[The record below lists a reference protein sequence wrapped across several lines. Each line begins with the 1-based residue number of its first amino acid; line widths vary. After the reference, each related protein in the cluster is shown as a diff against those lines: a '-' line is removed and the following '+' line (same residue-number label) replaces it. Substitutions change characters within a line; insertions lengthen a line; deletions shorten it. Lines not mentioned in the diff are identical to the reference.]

1 LLPRVG
7 KQIAMYG
14 PWIYDIGH
22 CDHPEI
28 HPAEQ
33 IWWTEDAPDNGMVYH
48 LSVVADA
55 SKRFLWRSQMDD
67 GTKLHPWGA
76 PPITG
81 LFAIAFE
88 VPVDTVRV
96 GTTGQRFDVGNVD
109 LRNAASVPGSSQ
121 AHNLVYQGQTLVSF
135 IPHNDSFKVSFENV
149 GLKTGGISLNTGAV
163 VRGFL
168 VIETTVGTVK
178 DRHESAATGRHPAN
192 IRRCSAGQRSR
203 QGRSTD
209 RTEGL
214 PEGRRTQRVHADAN
228 QWSWY
233 LREVIE

>member
-178 DRHESAATGRHPAN
+178 QIATRVPLLEGTQPIFVDVPLGSDPDKVDQRIEQKAFQKEDGHNVFTLTRTSGRG
-192 IRRCSAGQRSR
+192 IFVR
-203 QGRSTD
+203 
-209 RTEGL
+209 
-214 PEGRRTQRVHADAN
+214 
-228 QWSWY
+228 
-233 LREVIE
+233 